1 MLILDAVCRAGTAK
15 EVCYLLTS
23 YVEMM
28 QFYSTARHLPACV
41 TALPVRGLD
50 DIAARLAG
58 LQAARVTRPIDC
70 AIAEEAANLLREAAS
85 RLKALHLSDAANF
98 SFDRR
103 SAVRPDQALTMWCK
117 AAAAQS
123 A

>member
-1 MLILDAVCRAGTAK
+1 MLIVDAVRRAGTAK

-28 QFYSTARHLPACV
+28 QFYDPARHLPACV

-50 DIAARLAG
+50 DVAARLAG
-58 LQAARVTRPIDC
+58 LQGAQRLQTARVTGNSSDTLSD
-70 AIAEEAANLLREAAS
+70 EATQLFREALL
-85 RLKALHLSDAANF
+85 RLKALDIADATNF

-103 SAVRPDQALTMWCK
+103 STARPDRALTL
-117 AAAAQS
+117 
-123 A
+123 

>member
-23 YVEMM
+23 YVETM

-41 TALPVRGLD
+41 IALPVRGLD

-58 LQAARVTRPIDC
+58 LQAARVTGTIDC
-70 AIAEEAANLLREAAS
+70 TIAEEAAHLFREAAS
-85 RLKALHLSDAANF
+85 RLKALDLSDAANF

-103 SAVRPDQALTMWCK
+103 STVRPDQALT
-117 AAAAQS
+117 Q
-123 A
+123 